1 MSLFGSLARE
11 VKGVNGLTWGEIN
24 DLWSGLFG
32 GYQSRS
38 GPAVNWKTALQTTTF
53 LACVRR
59 IAEAVSTVPTKV
71 YQKPRGAKR
80 QEAYD
85 HPLYDR
91 LNDEPNEWQDPL
103 QFKETL
109 AVHCAV
115 TNNAYAFKNVVRGK
129 LVELIPIVPTHVRP
143 KWTPERTPYY
153 LVTAPDGTQETFAPE
168 ELLHIRGLSWD
179 GLNGLDAVKLLQEPL
194 GLALATEQTHAMLHA
209 HGARP
214 SGIISV
220 NKGLDEKE
228 LVRLAAWVKKHYG
241 GLDNVSR
248 VMILD
253 NDAKFTPFDMK
264 GVDMQHIQLRNLEA
278 ERICHGMGVLP
289 IVIGYPAEMAARAA
303 AETLIAMHLV
313 HTIRPWHRRF
323 EAAFDRQCLT
333 RAERAQGYYTK
344 FIDGEFLR
352 ATAKDRAE
360 YNKVALGGAGNPG
373 WATINDVRDWDDMDE
388 YDGGDHIYA
397 PINCG
402 PIGPDGIPRVAQG
415 PAQVKP
421 VDDTSGG

>member
-1 MSLFGSLARE
+1 MSLFGAVARE
-11 VKGVNGLTWGEIN
+11 YKGTDGLTWGQIN
-24 DLWSGLFG
+24 ELWAGLIGGAHQSKSGIPVG
-32 GYQSRS
+32 
-38 GPAVNWKTALQTTTF
+38 WKTALRVTTF

-71 YQKPRGAKR
+71 YQKPRDQKR
-80 QEAYD
+80 HEAYD
-85 HPLYDR
+85 HPLYELLDS
-91 LNDEPNEWQDPL
+91 EPNEWQDPL
-103 QFKETL
+103 QFKETM

-115 TNNAYAFKNVVRGK
+115 TNNAYAFMNRVGGK
-129 LVELIPIVPTHVRP
+129 LVELIPIVPTHVHP
-143 KWTPERTPYY
+143 KWALDRTPYY
-153 LVTAPDGTQETFAPE
+153 VVTAPDGTQETMGADE
-168 ELLHIRGLSWD
+168 ILHIRGLSWD
-179 GLNGLDAVKLLQEPL
+179 GLYGLDAVQLLQEPL

-214 SGIISV
+214 SGIVSV
-220 NKGLDEKE
+220 AKGLDEKE
-228 LVRLAAWVKKHYG
+228 LIRLAAWVKKHYS

-264 GVDMQHIQLRNLEA
+264 GVDSQHIQLRNHEI
-278 ERICHGMGVLP
+278 ESICHGMGVLP

-323 EAAFDRQCLT
+323 EQAFNRQCLT
-333 RAERAQGYYTK
+333 RKERQQGYYTK

-360 YNKVALGGAGNPG
+360 YNKVALGGGGNPG
-373 WATINDVRDWDDMDE
+373 WATINDVRGWDDMDE
-388 YDGGDHIYA
+388 YAGGDHIYA
-397 PINCG
+397 PINAG
-402 PIGPDGIPRVAQG
+402 PIGPDGVPRVAVTPG
-415 PAQVKP
+415 ATP
-421 VDDTSGG
+421 GGEPEGS